1 MNVGKKTA
9 EMQRG
14 NVDRISDL
22 PDFILHDILLI
33 PDTKEAGRTSVLSK
47 KWYRAWSSILVLV
60 FQPRYFKI
68 DVCKARNDESEDDKD
83 KLQRFVKFVDG
94 TMLRYSILEF
104 RIRKM
109 YLEVLIVDEQLVN
122 LVDTWIKIA
131 VLNQIEELEIQI
143 HGNIDYVLPEF
154 LFCAKSLKVLKC
166 RRIELPYYEIM
177 ELVSLTHLTLEPI
190 SVDEDMLQRIISS
203 CPLVELDITHKYLD
217 EVSLPWTR
225 KVDGRV
231 EGCDSGTMQS
241 NLQESPL
248 QKFVF
253 CSNRVYL
260 PWPWKMNAMPL
271 KNLKTVEISC
281 ATITDDIVYELTNG
295 LISLEKLVLNS
306 CVRLKYIKISSL
318 SLKDFQ
324 IHDSPDFMAELLE
337 VLLEVT
343 LDTPNLLEFKYNC
356 KVETS
361 LSLIR
366 VLDRCNAQFS
376 PFMFDI
382 DILDTDWF
390 VELKQFL
397 KDTKLFK
404 SLEMNLWHV
413 DPIVVEEDQL
423 RSFNTGPPYKLSEL
437 MLVETCLWDSVPY
450 MESSLTT
457 FLDALFWC
465 CHPDVLSITT
475 NSEIS
480 ATKSI

>member
-33 PDTKEAGRTSVLSK
+33 LDTKEAGRTSVLSK
-47 KWYRAWSSILVLV
+47 RWYRAWSSIPVLV

-104 RIRKM
+104 KIRKM
-109 YLEVLIVDEQLVN
+109 YLEVLIVDEELVN

-190 SVDEDMLQRIISS
+190 SVDEDMLQRIISY
-203 CPLVELDITHKYLD
+203 CPLVELDITHEYLD
-217 EVSLPWTR
+217 EVSLPWMR

-231 EGCDSGTMQS
+231 EGCGSGTMQS

-281 ATITDDIVYELTNG
+281 ATITDDIVYEL
-295 LISLEKLVLNS
+295 ISLEKLALNS
-306 CVRLKYIKISSL
+306 CVRLKYVKISSL

-337 VLLEVT
+337 
-343 LDTPNLLEFKYNC
+343 
-356 KVETS
+356 
-361 LSLIR
+361 
-366 VLDRCNAQFS
+366 
-376 PFMFDI
+376 
-382 DILDTDWF
+382 
-390 VELKQFL
+390 FL

-423 RSFNTGPPYKLSEL
+423 RSFNTGRPYKLSEL
-437 MLVETCLWDSVPY
+437 KLVETCLWDSTLY

-480 ATKSI
+480 ATKSILSILGKKVDCWKDPLKSIESP